1 MELLLTRVAKW
12 CLIVSALVILASGC
26 DDGDE
31 VPGRSTTES
40 AVKVVEGR
48 G

>member
-1 MELLLTRVAKW
+1 MELLLTRIAKW

-31 VPGRSTTES
+31 VPGVGTEPS

>member
-12 CLIVSALVILASGC
+12 CLIVAALVVLASGC
-26 DDGDE
+26 GDDE
-31 VPGRSTTES
+31 VPGKTTTEPS
-40 AVKVVEGR
+40 AVKVAGR